1 MFCVSA
7 TLASRVIVIGT
18 PGLPL
23 RMNQSWI
30 YIRSIVLS
38 IAIRMSYYDLLQ
50 NPLQL
55 LIAEVLPPEQAAA
68 AGLSTGEAR
77 VKQFCC

>member
-1 MFCVSA
+1 
-7 TLASRVIVIGT
+7 
-18 PGLPL
+18 
-23 RMNQSWI
+23 MNQSWI

-38 IAIRMSYYDLLQ
+38 IAIRMTYYDLLQ

-55 LIAEVLPPEQAAA
+55 LIVEVLPPEQAAA

-77 VKQFCC
+77 VQTILLLETVSQSVTLG